1 MSGSDFGDSLFL
13 SFFLRL
19 PRFKPDGMLPLFSPK
34 GVAGLFFITATH
46 KNTASAP
53 SEGTPTAK
61 KVIRER
67 ERESHSVSH
76 NDQTERGGY
85 TRQCGLP
92 VVETRQCNR
101 HSYMFASAQTLLER
115 RE

>member
-1 MSGSDFGDSLFL
+1 MDF
-13 SFFLRL
+13 R
-19 PRFKPDGMLPLFSPK
+19 
-34 GVAGLFFITATH
+34 AGISNQDILITATP
-46 KNTASAP
+46 KNMASAP
-53 SEGTPTAK
+53 TERTPTAK
-61 KVIRER
+61 EVIREV
-67 ERESHSVSH
+67 SVSH

>member
-1 MSGSDFGDSLFL
+1 
-13 SFFLRL
+13 
-19 PRFKPDGMLPLFSPK
+19 MLPLFPPK
-34 GVAGLFFITATH
+34 GVAGLIFITATH

-53 SEGTPTAK
+53 TEGTPTAK
-61 KVIRER
+61 KVIR

>member
-1 MSGSDFGDSLFL
+1 
-13 SFFLRL
+13 
-19 PRFKPDGMLPLFSPK
+19 MLPLFSPK
-34 GVAGLFFITATH
+34 GVARLIFITATH
-46 KNTASAP
+46 KNMASAP
-53 SEGTPTAK
+53 TEGTPTAK
-61 KVIRER
+61 KVIR

-92 VVETRQCNR
+92 VVETGQCNR
-101 HSYMFASAQTLLER
+101 HSYMFASVQTLMKT

>member
-1 MSGSDFGDSLFL
+1 M
-13 SFFLRL
+13 
-19 PRFKPDGMLPLFSPK
+19 
-34 GVAGLFFITATH
+34 
-46 KNTASAP
+46 ASAP
-53 SEGTPTAK
+53 TEGTPTAK
-61 KVIRER
+61 KVIR

-101 HSYMFASAQTLLER
+101 HSYMFASVQTLMKT

>member
-1 MSGSDFGDSLFL
+1 
-13 SFFLRL
+13 
-19 PRFKPDGMLPLFSPK
+19 MLPLFSPK
-34 GVAGLFFITATH
+34 GVAGLIFVTATH

-53 SEGTPTAK
+53 TEGTPNAK
-61 KVIRER
+61 KVIR